1 MPMQSSTVFDHKNI
15 VFLQGH
21 YPLGVIMDFKNT
33 ANHYG
38 SIAKYLHWG
47 TAVLFLA
54 SYISVY
60 YRHWFTEEKTPENWT
75 ALGHL

>member
-1 MPMQSSTVFDHKNI
+1 
-15 VFLQGH
+15 
-21 YPLGVIMDFKNT
+21 MDFKNT

-38 SIAKYLHWG
+38 SLAKYLHWG

-75 ALGHL
+75 ALGPL